1 MAITST
7 TLVDDSFKTIV
18 KASGIGNETKSV
30 LLDAS
35 ELLGATASPNLSI
48 AKIYYE
54 IQGSGT
60 LTFYFD
66 AETDEEAYFITG
78 KGVYGLRVNEPKIK
92 QGDTG
97 VTLTN
102 PTGDVLITTDNNLT
116 RYNLVIEFIK
126 EKGFTNGWYSF
137 ITSFNRHY
145 RCQIRC

>member
-35 ELLGATASPNLSI
+35 ELLGATSSPNLSI

-66 AETDEEAYFITG
+66 AETDEEVYSITG

-92 QGDTG
+92 QEDTG

-102 PTGDVLITTDNNLT
+102 PTGDVLITTDNNIT

-126 EKGFTNGWYSF
+126 EKGFTNG
-137 ITSFNRHY
+137 
-145 RCQIRC
+145 

>member
-60 LTFYFD
+60 LIFYFD
-66 AETDEEAYFITG
+66 AETDEEAYSITG

-126 EKGFTNGWYSF
+126 EKGFTNG
-137 ITSFNRHY
+137 
-145 RCQIRC
+145 